1 MNDVATRALSHWNAK
16 WLCAESVS
24 RALAEDLGLDAGCL
38 PRAATAFCSGLSRSG
53 GMCGALAGAVLA
65 IGLAT
70 GRDSPEDSL
79 EIPYALTQELLASFR
94 ESFGSDNCVE
104 LLGCHLG
111 TPEGQKIFAERGL
124 RDSHCARYIA
134 FAAEKGRELI
144 RDAVS

>member
-1 MNDVATRALSHWNAK
+1 MNDVASRALSYWNAK

-24 RALAEDLGLDAGCL
+24 RALAEELGLDAGCL

-53 GMCGALAGAVLA
+53 GMCGALAGAALA

-79 EIPYALTQELLASFR
+79 EIPYALTQDLLASFR
-94 ESFGSDNCVE
+94 EHFGSDNCAE

-111 TPEGQKIFAERGL
+111 TPEGQRVFAERGL

-134 FAAEKGRELI
+134 FAAEKGRELVQ
-144 RDAVS
+144 DAVS